1 MSNYDK
7 SHEWVY
13 NEYHKPDATPELKEY
28 RLKTLRDR
36 AKNGSKVAA
45 EYVDKIERASCAT

>member
-13 NEYHKPDATPELKEY
+13 NEYHKTENVITKRSYLDILK
-28 RLKTLRDR
+28 RR
-36 AKNGSKVAA
+36 ASTGSKVAQQ
-45 EYVDKIERASCAT
+45 YVDKIERAKCAT

>member
-13 NEYHKPDATPELKEY
+13 NEYHKTDATPELKAY

-36 AKNGSKVAA
+36 ANNGSKVAQ
-45 EYVDKIERASCAT
+45 EYVRLIERCNK

>member
-1 MSNYDK
+1 MSNYAQ

-13 NEYHKPDATPELKEY
+13 NEYHKPDATPALKAY

-36 AKNGSKVAA
+36 AKNGSKVAQQ
-45 EYVDKIERASCAT
+45 YVDKIERAKCAT

>member
-1 MSNYDK
+1 MNNYDK

-13 NEYHKPDATPELKEY
+13 NEYHKPDATPELKEC

-45 EYVDKIERASCAT
+45 EYVDKIERALCAT

>member
-13 NEYHKPDATPELKEY
+13 NEYHKPDATPALKDCH
-28 RLKTLRDR
+28 LKTLRDR
-36 AKNGSKVAA
+36 ANNGSKKAA
-45 EYVDKIERASCAT
+45 EFVRKIELSK